1 MSRFNTPAA
10 VPPRPT
16 PDARTH
22 EGGAGFKRDAKDA
35 LFVLGIANFV
45 GQDDFYETGEV
56 RDKRMVDL
64 VHEVTRTDPA
74 WLVEFARWLRN
85 DANMRTA
92 SIIVAAEYVKAGG
105 ANGRQVVASVLR
117 RPDEP
122 AEMIGYWVSRHGRN
136 IPKPVKRGI
145 ADAAQRMYTERNTLK
160 YDGTN
165 HTIRFADVIRLAH
178 VAPRDATQ
186 AALFTYLDALR
197 RKTVKDDA
205 AAPALAALDT
215 IREDRR
221 LMALPA
227 DQRRANL
234 GAAIEAGW
242 AWERL
247 AGWLPD
253 GMNAEA
259 WEAVIPNMGVMALLR
274 NLRNF
279 DDRGVSAEAADLVKA
294 KIANRDDIARSRVFP
309 IQYLSAWRAV
319 TSVRWAE
326 ALEAGLNASL
336 VNVPALSGRSLIL
349 IDSSGSMA
357 NVVGTRR
364 VDGGRRGERIEQLQ
378 RWEVAGVFGCALA
391 ARGKADIVLFDG
403 APRARV
409 EMGPHDSI
417 LRVVGAMKSHV
428 VGGWTRTL
436 ESLAA
441 TYNGHDRVLIIGD
454 EQTAGTAWHLVQN
467 IKCPVLTW
475 NLGGFANG
483 HTPSHFENWQ
493 TYGGLTD
500 AAFNMLRIMDQRR
513 NGGWPWEFPAE
524 DARG

>member
-1 MSRFNTPAA
+1 MI
-10 VPPRPT
+10 
-16 PDARTH
+16 DLTH
-22 EGGAGFKRDAKDA
+22 EVA
-35 LFVLGIANFV
+35 
-45 GQDDFYETGEV
+45 
-56 RDKRMVDL
+56 
-64 VHEVTRTDPA
+64 RTDPA

-85 DANMRTA
+85 DANMRSA
-92 SIIVAAEYVKAGG
+92 SIVVAAEYVKAG
-105 ANGRQVVASVLR
+105 APNGRQVIASVLR

-136 IPKPVKRGI
+136 IPQPVKRGV
-145 ADAAQRMYTERNTLK
+145 ADAAKRMYTERNVLK

-165 HTIRFADVIRLAH
+165 HAIRFADVIRLAH
-178 VAPRDATQ
+178 VAPSDDRQ

-197 RKTVKDDA
+197 RKTVKADTADA
-205 AAPALAALDT
+205 ALGSLDT

-234 GAAIEAGW
+234 AAAIDAGW
-242 AWERL
+242 TWERL

-253 GMNAEA
+253 GMDAEA
-259 WEAVIPNMGVMALLR
+259 WEAVIPNMGVMALIR

-279 DDRGVSAEAADLVKA
+279 DDRNVGADAADLVKA
-294 KIANRDDIARSRVFP
+294 KITSRDDIARSRVFP

-319 TSVRWAE
+319 TSMRWAE
-326 ALEAGLNASL
+326 ALELGLNESL

-349 IDSSGSMA
+349 IDSSGSMGG
-357 NVVGTRR
+357 VVGMRR
-364 VDGGRRGERIEQLQ
+364 TDGGRRGERVEQLK

-391 ARGKADIVLFDG
+391 ARGDADIVLFDG
-403 APRARV
+403 APRAV
-409 EMGPHDSI
+409 VKMGPHDSI
-417 LRVVGAMKSHV
+417 LRTVSAMESHV

-454 EQTAGTAWHLVQN
+454 EQTAGTAWNLVEH

-475 NLGGFANG
+475 NLGGFATG
-483 HTPSHFENWQ
+483 HTPSHFGNWQ

-513 NGGWPWEFPAE
+513 NGGWPWEHPAE
-524 DARG
+524 SARG